1 MHLTD
6 ELPAELEFMTASDE
20 ASDAEPG
27 TVSWPPFDLAA
38 GEEREMTITARVRPE
53 VEDGTEVRN
62 VAVAPHPD
70 DPNPRDNTDDDLD
83 DVDRPPP
90 RVEQPT
96 PVADPPAWLPRTG
109 LEIASWTAI
118 GIGLLALGLAVRWWA
133 KARPT

>member
-1 MHLTD
+1 M
-6 ELPAELEFMTASDE
+6 
-20 ASDAEPG
+20 
-27 TVSWPPFDLAA
+27 
-38 GEEREMTITARVRPE
+38 
-53 VEDGTEVRN
+53 
-62 VAVAPHPD
+62 AVAPHPD
-70 DPNPRDNTDDDLD
+70 DPNPGDNTDDDLD

-90 RVEQPT
+90 RVDQPA